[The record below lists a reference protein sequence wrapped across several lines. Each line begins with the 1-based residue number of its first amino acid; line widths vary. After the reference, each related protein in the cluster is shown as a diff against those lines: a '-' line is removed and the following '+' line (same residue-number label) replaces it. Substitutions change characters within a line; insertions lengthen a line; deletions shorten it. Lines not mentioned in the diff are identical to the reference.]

1 MGLAAQNLISYYNW
15 SIFKHFFASH
25 VFVAPLKLD
34 IFLNLCCRKSSLRNA
49 AKNVMQNLNM
59 AAALIYAL
67 LKWPIV
73 NDAGSILQ
81 LVTN

>member
-1 MGLAAQNLISYYNW
+1 MLQKS
-15 SIFKHFFASH
+15 
-25 VFVAPLKLD
+25 VAW
-34 IFLNLCCRKSSLRNA
+34 
-49 AKNVMQNLNM
+49 MQILNM